1 MRTRLRDAVRESF
14 AHRSRSVLSILD
26 RRVRRFL
33 SPPRIQV
40 SPAKQGFPAFSCG
53 RQDGGLHRRHV
64 VIQLSAAGR
73 MRAFA
78 QPILTQD
85 SLRRASLSVEKRSRR
100 LPSQCKRG
108 QRELFKKDMTQQLL
122 TAKFSC
128 QLRAICATPV
138 QKGAGS
144 TRLRR
149 FLCCVCRVHR

>member
-1 MRTRLRDAVRESF
+1 MRTRLGDAVRESF
-14 AHRSRSVLSILD
+14 AHRSRSELSILD

-40 SPAKQGFPAFSCG
+40 SPAKQAFSCIFLP
-53 RQDGGLHRRHV
+53 RQDGGFHRRRV
-64 VIQLSAAGR
+64 MIQFYAAAR

-78 QPILTQD
+78 QSILAQD
-85 SLRRASLSVEKRSRR
+85 SLRRVSVSVEKRSRS

-122 TAKFSC
+122 TTKFSC
-128 QLRAICATPV
+128 QPRAICATPV
-138 QKGAGS
+138 QKGADS
-144 TRLRR
+144 ARLRR